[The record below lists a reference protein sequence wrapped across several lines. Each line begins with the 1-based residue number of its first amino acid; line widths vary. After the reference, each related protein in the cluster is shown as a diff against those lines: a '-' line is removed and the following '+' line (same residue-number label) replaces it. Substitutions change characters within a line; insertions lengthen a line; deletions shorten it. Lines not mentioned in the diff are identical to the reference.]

1 MKTSNKILLIAYGV
15 IVLALSIM
23 IFVSRPLVEKA
34 LIGRLSSTHMVIQTI
49 G

>member
-15 IVLALSIM
+15 IVLSLTIM

-34 LIGRLSSTHMVIQTI
+34 ILGSINQNYHLVK
-49 G
+49 